1 MQNIFIEL
9 LPPWVETGLQPAFYD
24 KESGT
29 VLQQVS
35 RMYAKINQ
43 LIGSV
48 NNQNKAINKQN
59 KTITDYIQKFIDFKD
74 YVETYLNNLD
84 VQQEINNKLDQMS
97 KSGELADIIA
107 QYIKLAGLITF
118 NVVDD
123 MVNATNLNEGSNAR
137 TMGKITYNDGY
148 GEFYHIRNITTSDN
162 IDGNN
167 IIALNN
173 YPSLIAEKLPD
184 AKFTDFKNNIE
195 DEVNNK
201 ISNVQLSNLNDPSI
215 KSIAHRGS
223 SIDAPENTLPAY
235 LIAKSKHFWGGECDI
250 NKTSDNH
257 YVLIHDKDVSTSTNG
272 SGNVNELTLQQVKEL
287 TINKGSNISFY
298 NNLKI
303 PTLEE
308 YLNICYQINLVPVI
322 ELKTDTLNEADAT
335 NIADIVKNFGLID
348 KCIFISFSSSLIT
361 TIKQKYPK
369 STIQWVT
376 NSLDNANI
384 DYCKS
389 IGAEINCIVNSVT
402 KDLVNYAHS
411 KDVKVN
417 VWTITNNNQ
426 FMDLYYDNIHVD
438 YVTSNSIDYLR
449 NQKLPIFVDSNGY
462 KAWNEHDKD
471 VILNKGI
478 LVRSITPNEQ
488 DVGNI
493 NYVDIMNFENY
504 PYGDTSAIT
513 AVNRLMSSNLI
524 TNVGINK
531 VITFKSH
538 PDLKLT
544 LKIFDNNGMLLR
556 DLGWLTSGYK
566 FTDNCYYAIAYGKK
580 VDNTQITDVDI
591 HNFSKILNSIKIA

>member
-1 MQNIFIEL
+1 MAHLPKGQGLIP
-9 LPPWVETGLQPAFYD
+9 LPPFKAWLASNIPAVYDNTLSYYEELVALIKYLQDTVVPAVNTNAETITILSNAIEQ
-24 KESGT
+24 
-29 VLQQVS
+29 LQQ
-35 RMYAKINQ
+35 
-43 LIGSV
+43 
-48 NNQNKAINKQN
+48 
-59 KTITDYIQKFIDFKD
+59 
-74 YVETYLNNLD
+74 YVDTYFENLD
-84 VQQEINNKLDQMS
+84 VQNEINNKLDQMAA
-97 KSGELADIIA
+97 SGQLADIIA
-107 QYIKLAGLITF
+107 QYIQLAGLITF
-118 NVVDD
+118 NTVDD
-123 MVNATNLNEGSNAR
+123 MINATNLNEGSNAR

-148 GEFYHIRNITTSDN
+148 GEFYHIRNVTASDN

-195 DEVNNK
+195 DEVDNK

-257 YVLIHDKDVSTSTNG
+257 YVLMHDKDVSTTTNG
-272 SGNVNELTLQQVKEL
+272 SGNVNELTLQQLKEL

-308 YLNICYQINLVPVI
+308 YLNICHQINLVPVI
-322 ELKTDTLNEADAT
+322 ELKTDTLNEEDAT
-335 NIADIVKNFGLID
+335 NIADIVKTFGLID

-361 TIKQKYPK
+361 TIKQKYPTV
-369 STIQWVT
+369 TIQWVT
-376 NSLDNANI
+376 NSLNNADI
-384 DYCKS
+384 DSCKS
-389 IGAEINCIVNSVT
+389 IGAEINCNVNSVT
-402 KDLVNYAHS
+402 KDLVDYAHS

-417 VWTITNNNQ
+417 VWTITDNNQ
-426 FMDLYYDNIHVD
+426 FMNLYYNNIYVD

-449 NQKLPIFVDSNGY
+449 NQKLPVFVDSNGY

-471 VILNKGI
+471 VILNNGI
-478 LVRSITPNEQ
+478 LVRSSTPNSE
-488 DVGNI
+488 DIGNI
-493 NYVDIMNFENY
+493 HYVDIMNFENY

-513 AVNRLMSSNLI
+513 SVNRLMSSKLI

-531 VITFKSH
+531 TLTFKPH
-538 PDLKLT
+538 PDLQLT
-544 LKIFDNNGMLLR
+544 FKIFDNNGMLLR
-556 DLGWLTSGYK
+556 DIGWLTSGYK
-566 FTDNCYYAIAYGKK
+566 FTDNCYYAIAYGRK
-580 VDNTQITDVDI
+580 VDNSQITDVDI